1 MDVKERLAAERQ
13 RLLGVLDGLTVSGV
27 PEGGEGSERDQYDEL
42 STVDQHPADAGTEV
56 FDREEVLSVRQSVEA
71 ELDDIDRALAK
82 VDDGTYGKCEI
93 CGKDIGAERLEA
105 FPAARLCVEDQA
117 RVEAEGASPRLSAGD
132 VPLG

>member
-1 MDVKERLAAERQ
+1 MDPQERLAGERQ
-13 RLLGVLDGLTVSGV
+13 RLLGVLDDLTISGG
-27 PEGGEGSERDQYDEL
+27 PGGAEESERDEYDEL
-42 STVDQHPADAGTEV
+42 STVDQHPADSGTEV

-82 VDDGTYGKCEI
+82 LDDGTYGKCEI

-105 FPAARLCVEDQA
+105 FPAARFCVEDQA
-117 RVEAEGASPRLSAGD
+117 RVEAEGASPRLNAGD